1 MKVLVT
7 GAAGQV
13 GSRLVRQLLAANHEV
28 RGTILPDD
36 PCAERIDG
44 LDIEAVSGDLLDKEF
59 VEKSV
64 RNVDAVLHTANLV
77 GDHFENNVMTTY
89 NVTRACAARA
99 DAISRLVTISS
110 SGVYPNDSHEFACA
124 YHPVDENHPL
134 RPRNPYCLSKVV
146 GEQIVRSVAST
157 SGLRTAVIRPSG
169 IVSGDAILSRWSV
182 GFVSTILKTGKANPR
197 GELYREDL
205 VEPWTDLEQRA
216 ESTEQPCAATGPDG
230 KPWIYQLVDAR
241 DVAHGLICAMISE
254 AAVGEAF
261 NISAP
266 TPITY
271 TEGAAVMSEVTG
283 MPILNYRAPVRW
295 VYDCDNTKA
304 RSWIGYQPRWG
315 VREMIMDALAIRTG
329 DTDGFA

>member
-28 RGTILPDD
+28 KGATLPDD
-36 PCAERIDG
+36 PCADRIAG
-44 LDIEAVSGDLLDKEF
+44 LDIETVTGDLLDNDF

-64 RNVDAVLHTANLV
+64 RDVDAVLHTANLV
-77 GDHFENNVMTTY
+77 GAHFENNVMTTY
-89 NVTRACAARA
+89 NVTKACAARA
-99 DAISRLVTISS
+99 DDIERLVTISS
-110 SGVYPNDSHEFACA
+110 SGVYPNDSHELVCA

-146 GEQIVRSVAST
+146 GEEIVRSFAGS
-157 SGLRTAVIRPSG
+157 SGLRAAVIRPSG
-169 IVSGDAILSRWSV
+169 IISGDAILGRWSV
-182 GFVSTILKTGKANPR
+182 GFVSSILKVGKANPL
-197 GELYREDL
+197 GELYHENYG
-205 VEPWTDLEQRA
+205 EPWVDLEKLA
-216 ESTEQPCAATGPDG
+216 EFPDQPCAATGPVG

-241 DVAHGLICAMISE
+241 DVAHGLICAMTSD

-271 TEGAAVMSEVTG
+271 AEGAAVMSEVTG
-283 MPILNYRAPVRW
+283 MPVLNYRAPVRW
-295 VYDCDNTKA
+295 VYDCENSKA
-304 RSWIGYQPRWG
+304 RGWIGYEPRWG
-315 VREMIMDALAIRTG
+315 VREMIMDALAIRAG
-329 DTDGFA
+329 DADGYT

>member
-13 GSRLVRQLLAANHEV
+13 GSRLLRQLLAANHEV

-44 LDIEAVSGDLLDKEF
+44 LDIESVSGDLLDNEF
-59 VEKSV
+59 VENSV

-110 SGVYPNDSHEFACA
+110 SGVYPNDSHEFACS

-146 GEQIVRSVAST
+146 GEQIVRSHAT
-157 SGLRTAVIRPSG
+157 MSGLRTAVIRPSG
-169 IVSGDAILSRWSV
+169 IASGEAILGRWSV
-182 GFVSTILKTGKANPR
+182 GFVSSILKVGKANTL
-197 GELYREDL
+197 GELYHEDYG
-205 VEPWTDLEQRA
+205 EPWIELEKMA
-216 ESTEQPCAATGPDG
+216 ESVDQPCAATGPDG

-241 DVAHGLICAMISE
+241 DVAHGLICAMTSD

-266 TPITY
+266 IPITY
-271 TEGAAVMSEVTG
+271 VEAAAAMSEMTG
-283 MPILNYRAPVRW
+283 VPVLDYRAPVRW
-295 VYDCDNTKA
+295 VYDCDNTRA
-304 RSWIGYQPRWG
+304 RTWIGYEPRWG
-315 VREMIMDALAIRTG
+315 VREMIVDALAIRAG
-329 DTDGFA
+329 DADGFS